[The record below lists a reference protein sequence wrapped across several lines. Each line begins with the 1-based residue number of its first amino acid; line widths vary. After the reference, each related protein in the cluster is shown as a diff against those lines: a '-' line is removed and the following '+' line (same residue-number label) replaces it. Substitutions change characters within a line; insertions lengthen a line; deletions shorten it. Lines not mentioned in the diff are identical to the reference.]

1 MRVRHTAQILLKL
14 TAIAGVN
21 AAIVKT
27 AVDIAQRDHQAFLE
41 MPREKQRQLYN
52 ECPLQKMGTSNDA
65 FAALQEAVLL
75 HDPRQKSMP
84 TIKPF
89 DEAYPETSVTKL
101 KS

>member
-1 MRVRHTAQILLKL
+1 MRVRNTAQLLFKL
-14 TAIAGVN
+14 SAIAGVN
-21 AAIVKT
+21 AFIVKHATDT
-27 AVDIAQRDHQAFLE
+27 AERDHQTFLN
-41 MPREKQRQLYN
+41 MPRDKQRQLYN

-65 FAALQEAVLL
+65 FAALEETALL

-89 DEAYPETSVTKL
+89 DEAYPETSGTKL